1 MHDRVSYLGSVSW
14 SDEDVTALVL
24 ARVGWQRL
32 LLRRGLQIAGV
43 AMPEQSPVVASA
55 L

>member
-24 ARVGWQRL
+24 VLVGCWRL
-32 LLRRGLQIAGV
+32 VLTHWLQVAGAV
-43 AMPEQSPVVASA
+43 PD
-55 L
+55 